1 MADTRIQT
9 RPADHAPASPATPAP
24 AGTPGD
30 SRSAPGAP
38 PIARLGVVLI
48 PLAVATA
55 TFLLALN
62 NGSYALTVRLAL
74 TIAIWWAIAI
84 GVGLRLASLERM
96 PRAAYLGAAGLALLA
111 LFTALSIG
119 WSPSAEKSYYEA
131 ARVLL
136 YLGAFV
142 LTVLLSRRGDGPRWS
157 DGLALGI
164 AAVGVIALLSRLF
177 PHLLGESAAPLAY
190 FDEKR
195 LSYPVNYWNGLA
207 ILVGLAFPLLLRAAV
222 SWSNPIGRGLALAP
236 FPALAATIYLTSS
249 RGGVATAL
257 FGVLAFLALTA
268 PRLPAIAATL
278 AGAAGAAGAAGVLR
292 ARHALVDGP
301 LSSGSAA
308 SQGRSAAMLLLLLCL
323 GVALVYG
330 AWCAIAEPRLVR
342 SIGRNP
348 GAARRAAAAAGLVT
362 VIAVAVGLAAV
373 HPVQKFEDF
382 KRSPADARLSETDFT
397 KSHLL
402 SANGTGRWQ
411 LWASAKKQWTG
422 HPIAGE
428 GAGSFEPWWAQHRSL
443 GLFVRDAHSV
453 YLQTLGELGL
463 IGFAFLAL
471 FLGAGFAAGVARLRR
486 GSDRPTV
493 AALVATLAGFAL
505 GAGIDWMWQL
515 TVVALIGVVCVALL
529 TGLATA
535 PERTNK
541 AANKA
546 ATEAAASP
554 RRTSH
559 PRRGLA
565 VRGAALVVCLG
576 VIAVAGL
583 ALLTQARLQSSAS
596 AAARGDSAAAFSAAQ
611 DARRLEPWAA
621 SPYLQLALLEEQAGD
636 LRIARAWLADALD
649 RDKRDWRLW
658 LVSARINAEL
668 GSIGP
673 ARRSLA
679 RAKSLNPRS
688 PLFSKSAG

>member
-9 RPADHAPASPATPAP
+9 RPADHAPASPAAPPA

-30 SRSAPGAP
+30 SRSAPGAA

-48 PLAVATA
+48 PLAVA

-62 NGSYALTVRLAL
+62 NGSYALTVRLSLAV
-74 TIAIWWAIAI
+74 AIWWAIAI

-119 WSPSAEKSYYEA
+119 WSPSAENSYYEA
-131 ARVLL
+131 GRVLL

-142 LTVLLSRRGDGPRWS
+142 LTVLLSRRGDGYRWS

-164 AAVGVIALLSRLF
+164 VAVGVIALLSRLF

-207 ILVGLAFPLLLRAAV
+207 ILVGLAFPLLLRRAAV

-257 FGVLAFLALTA
+257 FGVMAFLALTA

-278 AGAAGAAGAAGVLR
+278 AGALGAAGAAGVLR

-301 LSSGSAA
+301 LSSGGAA
-308 SQGRSAAMLLLLLCL
+308 SQGRSAAVLLMLLCL

-348 GAARRAAAAAGLVT
+348 GAARRAAAVAGLVT
-362 VIAVAVGLAAV
+362 VVAVAVGLAAV

-411 LWASAKKQWTG
+411 LWASAKEQWTG

-463 IGFAFLAL
+463 VGFAFLAL

-486 GSDRPTV
+486 TPDRPTV

-535 PERTNK
+535 PERTTE
-541 AANKA
+541 A
-546 ATEAAASP
+546 ATEAAASR

-565 VRGAALVVCLG
+565 VRGAVLVACLG

-583 ALLTQARLQSSAS
+583 ALLTQARLKSSAS
-596 AAARGDSAAAFSAAQ
+596 AAARGDSSAAFSAAQ

-636 LRIARAWLADALD
+636 LRVARAWLADALD

>member
-9 RPADHAPASPATPAP
+9 RPADGAPASPATPAL

-30 SRSAPGAP
+30 SRSAPGVP
-38 PIARLGVVLI
+38 PIARLGVLI

-62 NGSYALTVRLAL
+62 NGSYALTVRLSLAV
-74 TIAIWWAIAI
+74 AVWWAIAI

-131 ARVLL
+131 GRVLL

-268 PRLPAIAATL
+268 PRLPAITATL

-301 LSSGSAA
+301 LSSGGAA
-308 SQGRSAAMLLLLLCL
+308 SQGRSAAILLLLLCL

-348 GAARRAAAAAGLVT
+348 GAARRTAAVAGLVT
-362 VIAVAVGLAAV
+362 VVAVVVGLVAV

-463 IGFAFLAL
+463 VGFGFLAL
-471 FLGAGFAAGVARLRR
+471 FLGAGFVAGAARLRR
-486 GSDRPTV
+486 APDRPTV

-535 PERTNK
+535 PEREIE
-541 AANKA
+541 A
-546 ATEAAASP
+546 ATEAAAPP
-554 RRTSH
+554 RRASH
-559 PRRGLA
+559 PRRLLA
-565 VRGAALVVCLG
+565 VRAAVLVVCLG
-576 VIAVAGL
+576 VIAVVGL
-583 ALLTQARLQSSAS
+583 ALLTQARLKSSAS
-596 AAARGDSAAAFSAAQ
+596 AAARGDSAAAISAAQ

-636 LRIARAWLADALD
+636 LRIARAWLADALE

-688 PLFSKSAG
+688 PLFSKSAR